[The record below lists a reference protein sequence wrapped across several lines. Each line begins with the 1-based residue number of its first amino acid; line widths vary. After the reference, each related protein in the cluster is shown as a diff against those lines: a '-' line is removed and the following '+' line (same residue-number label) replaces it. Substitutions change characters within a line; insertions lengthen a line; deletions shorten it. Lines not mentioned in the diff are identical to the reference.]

1 MSNAD
6 LYRGFSAE
14 RQAEYEAWLVGRY
27 GEPTR
32 ASIAASRAAHAQ
44 MTDANRAQL
53 MEELKSL
60 EQALAEGLRRGMP
73 PDAEAVGG
81 LIGSH
86 RAWVATMWGKDCPS
100 AAYQGLADLYLAHPD
115 FRTRYEAIAPGFT
128 DWLVAAMKAHS
139 QA

>member
-1 MSNAD
+1 
-6 LYRGFSAE
+6 
-14 RQAEYEAWLVGRY
+14 
-27 GEPTR
+27 
-32 ASIAASRAAHAQ
+32 

-53 MEELKSL
+53 KEELKSL
-60 EQALAEGLRRGMP
+60 EQALAEGLRRGVP

-86 RAWVATMWGKDCPS
+86 RARVATMWGKDCPP
-100 AAYQGLADLYLAHPD
+100 AAYQGLADLYLAHRD
-115 FRTRYEAIAPGFT
+115 FRARYEAIAPGFT